1 MAIGWLAILTAV
13 PWVEVMR
20 KAPEVAENAKKLWKT
35 IAKKSPKSELEVR
48 NEHSVFASEDQE
60 ISWLKERLTA
70 IEAANSD
77 LRNQMLKSAELI
89 QALAD
94 QNAQLIIRME
104 LNRKRI
110 LRLAALTIL
119 IGVIAVYCIIYIISR

>member
-20 KAPEVAENAKKLWKT
+20 KAPEVAESAKKLWKT
-35 IAKKSPKSELEVR
+35 IAKKSSKSELEVR
-48 NEHSVFASEDQE
+48 TEHTVFASEDQE
-60 ISWLKERLTA
+60 ISWFKERLTA

-77 LRNQMLKSAELI
+77 LRNQMLTLAELI

-94 QNAQLIIRME
+94 QNAQLIIRIE
-104 LNRKRI
+104 LNRIRI
-110 LRLAALTIL
+110 LRLAALTIF
-119 IGVIAVYCIIYIISR
+119 IGLIAVYCMISIISR